1 MSYHAPLNVYLIRQI
16 FIGGGEKVMKIAYGS
31 SNKKV
36 NNPQFLKE
44 SGQAVFNQF
53 KNSIKKQVGGSV
65 CPEHGLHPTVKV
77 KGRNIGKIE
86 FEVSGCCQQLID
98 IVNAK
103 LR

>member
-1 MSYHAPLNVYLIRQI
+1 
-16 FIGGGEKVMKIAYGS
+16 MKIEYGTNSKRTDNLAQYSKES
-31 SNKKV
+31 SNT
-36 NNPQFLKE
+36 
-44 SGQAVFNQF
+44 VFNQF
-53 KNSIKKQVGGSV
+53 ENSIKKQVGGSV

-77 KGRNIGKIE
+77 KGRNIDKIE

>member
-1 MSYHAPLNVYLIRQI
+1 
-16 FIGGGEKVMKIAYGS
+16 MKIDCS
-31 SNKKV
+31 SNKKISK
-36 NNPQFLKE
+36 PQFLKE
-44 SGQAVFNQF
+44 SSQAVFTQF
-53 KNSIKKQVGGSV
+53 KDSIKKQVGGSV

-77 KGRNIGKIE
+77 KGRKIDKIE